1 MRQDRSFMVASW
13 IALAAA
19 VLTTLGALLVAA
31 IGVAGLT
38 GRSDYAYR
46 ISLVPGTHLL
56 DMRYQPSWEVRAFPE
71 VCPRINL
78 SHPRHDCE
86 NVVLRGAHGPRQDPP
101 FLLPGDNIR
110 AVSADLEGRLLFDAD
125 PGWNPLVASL
135 YGMTVLSL
143 LVPAFLLSQLWLLL
157 HAVSRDAPFTDQV
170 VRRLRVIGVTLIA
183 WELLEPFLWLFPT
196 PQGLGL
202 RPHRRRCPGG
212 GPGPGVDGARR
223 TAAHADGVRSPV
235 AAAGTGLPP
244 RRTPGTGPEAHGL
257 MAIDIRLDHVLLD
270 RRMTLTELADR
281 VGITVAN
288 LSILK
293 TGKARAIRLSTLD
306 AICRELDCQPGDL
319 LTHVPDD
326 ASRNARPTSR

>member
-157 HAVSRDAPFTDQV
+157 RAVSRDAPFTDQV

-183 WELLEPFLWLFPT
+183 WELLEPFLWLFLSPKAWDY
-196 PQGLGL
+196 GLIGAGARGVGL
-202 RPHRRRCPGG
+202 VLGSMEPGG
-212 GPGPGVDGARR
+212 PQLTRMAFGALLLLLAQVFHR
-223 TAAHADGVRSPV
+223 GVR
-235 AAAGTGLPP
+235 L
-244 RRTPGTGPEAHGL
+244 EQ
-257 MAIDIRLDHVLLD
+257 DQRL
-270 RRMTLTELADR
+270 
-281 VGITVAN
+281 TV
-288 LSILK
+288 
-293 TGKARAIRLSTLD
+293 
-306 AICRELDCQPGDL
+306 
-319 LTHVPDD
+319 
-326 ASRNARPTSR
+326 